1 MTPQQRSDLYAR
13 MNADL
18 LDVMDLIVRKAGEE
32 QRQENSGSLSRSHAS
47 HEARSGLRPSGFDR
61 GCKKVSTRDGE
72 CANNGSPTDN
82 D

>member
-1 MTPQQRSDLYAR
+1 MNRDLQSRIGHDFGDYA
-13 MNADL
+13 
-18 LDVMDLIVRKAGEE
+18 DLIVRKAGEE